1 MVLGLASALLAT
13 AGRGS
18 EPGVPPAALTR
29 LEAILLELDRMATYG
44 VWPGFEPTDY
54 PGAVCVSDVTFLV
67 NHPARP
73 AGFSPVAGR
82 AGVSAQAGVHP
93 AVRGNSTTV
102 IAGVPT
108 ATLLLVGERGRA
120 PREDAAVLLHEVF
133 HLFAQRRHPSWRPN
147 ELANHSYPFTDT
159 ENLRLA
165 LVEDEALAL
174 ALGERNEA
182 SAARWAATALRARSD
197 RLGRLAPEHR
207 AFEEQLE
214 LQEGTAFYV
223 ERLALGRS
231 LLADN
236 LLETPLP
243 DRLRWRCYT
252 TGAARAFLLDRFEPG
267 WKAELDRL
275 PEADMAS
282 LLAGYLGRNG
292 VRAMQFSPRELT
304 RFRRIAR
311 GAVDEV
317 VARRAQERARH
328 LSPRR
333 WRVVVEA
340 DPREPLRV
348 VSFDPIFVRALGR
361 GEILHARSLHLATS
375 GGLILMDNPAFA
387 RDRQAGLNA
396 LTTEAGG
403 RGLVDGVRRVVFS
416 GFAAEPGV
424 AESDGVVTIVAPGF
438 SLRLS
443 GAGVARDGTHVRVT
457 PGGAETGSTRS
468 GKPQTNVL
476 RSSWSG

>member
-1 MVLGLASALLAT
+1 MPPAVLG
-13 AGRGS
+13 
-18 EPGVPPAALTR
+18 R
-29 LEAILLELDRMATYG
+29 LEAILAELGRMATYR

-54 PGAVCVSDVTFLV
+54 PAAISISGVTFLV
-67 NHPARP
+67 RHPSP
-73 AGFSPVAGR
+73 PVEFSPVGAG
-82 AGVSAQAGVHP
+82 AGVVAYSGVHP
-93 AVRGNSTTV
+93 AVRGNSTTE
-102 IAGVPT
+102 IGGVPT
-108 ATLLLVGERGRA
+108 ATLLLVGERGRS

-147 ELANHSYPFTDT
+147 ELANHSYPFTDA

-165 LVEDEALAL
+165 LVEDHALAL
-174 ALGERNEA
+174 ALGERSGA
-182 SAARWAATALRARSD
+182 SAARWAATALRARSE

-275 PEADMAS
+275 PDTDMVS
-282 LLAGYLGRNG
+282 LLAGYLGRTG

-333 WRVVVEA
+333 WQVVVVA

-348 VSFDPIFVRALGR
+348 VAFDPIFVRALGG

-375 GGLILMDNPAFA
+375 GGLILMDNPAFV
-387 RDRQAGLNA
+387 RDEQAGLAA
-396 LTTEAGG
+396 LTIEAGG
-403 RGLVDGVRRVVFS
+403 RGLVDGVREVVYS
-416 GFAAEPGV
+416 GFAGEPAV
-424 AESDGVVTIVAPGF
+424 REKDGVVTIVAPGF

-443 GAGVARDGTHVRVT
+443 DARI
-457 PGGAETGSTRS
+457 ERS
-468 GKPQTNVL
+468 GKEL
-476 RSSWSG
+476 RVALQRAGRE